1 MYVLLIRLARTCT
14 IVVGALGPIRFEA
27 GDYLYAGSAKSG
39 LSSRIAR
46 HLRVEKRLR
55 WHIDYLLQRAAV
67 RDVHTE
73 AWTPGAECS
82 LAQRVLR
89 SGLAVLGPRGFGSSD
104 CRCPSHLL
112 RLRGRAGDDWKE
124 MMVRGR

>member
-1 MYVLLIRLARTCT
+1 VYALLIRLERTCT

-46 HLRVEKRLR
+46 HLRAEKRLR
-55 WHIDYLLQRAAV
+55 WHIDYLLRRATV
-67 RDVHTE
+67 RDVYTE
-73 AWTPGAECS
+73 AWAPGAECS
-82 LAQRVLR
+82 LAERALR
-89 SGLAVLGPRGFGSSD
+89 SGFALPGPRGFGSSD

-112 RLRGRAGDDWKE
+112 RLRARAGDGWRE
-124 MMVRGR
+124 MMLHAR